1 MHASLVSFA
10 RSVWK
15 GPFYVHF
22 PNLQESIR
30 SGTPIKTMARA
41 CTIMPDMINAKFLV
55 HNGKDYIPVRITEE
69 MVGRKLGEFSHTRK
83 SFTYRLT
90 KNK

>member
-1 MHASLVSFA
+1 MRPTLTTLA

-15 GPFYVHF
+15 GPYFVHF

-30 SGTPIKTMARA
+30 TGTPIKTKARS
-41 CTIMPDMINAKFLV
+41 CTILPNMVGAKFLV
-55 HNGKDYIPVRITEE
+55 HNGKEYLPVVISEE
-69 MVGRKLGEFSHTRK
+69 MIGRKLGEFSHTRK

>member
-1 MHASLVSFA
+1 MRGSMVALA

-15 GPFYVHF
+15 GPFFVHF
-22 PNLQESIR
+22 PNLQECIR
-30 SGTPIKTMARA
+30 KGTPIKTMARA
-41 CTIMPDMINAKFLV
+41 CTIMPSMIGAKFLV
-55 HNGKDYIPVRITEE
+55 HNGNDYIPVHITEE

>member
-1 MHASLVSFA
+1 MQPTLVAFA

-15 GPFYVHF
+15 GPFFVHF
-22 PNLQESIR
+22 PELKERIA

-41 CTIMPDMINAKFLV
+41 CTIMPSMIGAKFLV
-55 HNGKDYIPVRITEE
+55 HNGKDYVPVRVTEE
-69 MVGRKLGEFSHTRK
+69 MLGRKLGEFSHTRK
-83 SFTYRLT
+83 TFSYRLT